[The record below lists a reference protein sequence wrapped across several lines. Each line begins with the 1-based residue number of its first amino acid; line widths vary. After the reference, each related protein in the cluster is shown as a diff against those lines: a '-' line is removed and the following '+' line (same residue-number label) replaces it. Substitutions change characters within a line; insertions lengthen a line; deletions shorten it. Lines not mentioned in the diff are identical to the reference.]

1 MDKGDRD
8 GWRVLHITSMKN
20 STDVIRMLQQNELI
34 RDIKNDYGRTTID
47 VVGSNNSEEA
57 VGLLQQ
63 Y

>member
-1 MDKGDRD
+1 
-8 GWRVLHITSMKN
+8 MKN